1 MVRLGII
8 GLGAAAQAFITPVK
22 RHDHVTVTS
31 VCDPRPEARESFSN
45 ALDAPSLTN
54 FEALIGSDLCDAVY
68 IGTPTDLHF
77 EHASAALN
85 AGLHVLLEK
94 PMCIH
99 AQDGFALADE
109 AEARGLA
116 LVVGHSHSHD
126 LPIRAMREIIQSGRL
141 GRVRMVNILGY
152 TDWVYRPR
160 RAEELRPDM
169 GGGVTYRQ
177 GAHQFDI
184 LSSLCGDQVV
194 SVTGHTFDFDPERS
208 TVGAHSATLTF
219 ANGAI
224 GTAVYNGYGHFASSE
239 LTGEVG
245 EWGYVTPYRPRTDT
259 LAASLEDELARK
271 RARAKTAIGSDAPH
285 QPHFGMVLVSC
296 EKGDIR
302 QSPDGLL
309 IYTAEGCEEH
319 PLDNNR
325 TPRDLVLDEFVAA
338 VGGTPPLHD
347 GRWGATVVSICDAVH
362 ESARTGKPVPLTQ
375 T

>member
-1 MVRLGII
+1 MIRLGII
-8 GLGAAAQAFITPVK
+8 GLGAAAQAFITPLQRHEDVK
-22 RHDHVTVTS
+22 VAA
-31 VCDPRPEARESFSN
+31 VCDPRPEARESFSKT
-45 ALDAPSLTN
+45 LDAPS
-54 FEALIGSDLCDAVY
+54 FADVEALVGSGLCDAVY

-77 EHASAALN
+77 EHASAALD

-99 AQDGFALADE
+99 AEDGFALADE
-109 AEARGLA
+109 AETRGLV

-126 LPIRAMREIIQSGRL
+126 LPIRAMRDVIRSGRL

-160 RAEELRPDM
+160 RPEELRSDL

-184 LSSLCGDQVV
+184 LCSLCGDQVV

-224 GTAVYNGYGHFASSE
+224 GTAIYNGYGHFPSSE

-245 EWGYVTPYRPRTDT
+245 EWGYVTPYRPRANTS
-259 LAASLEDELARK
+259 AASSEDELARK
-271 RARAKTAIGSDAPH
+271 RARAKTAIGSDAAH

-319 PLDNNR
+319 PLDNSR

-338 VGGTPPLHD
+338 VGGTPALHD

-362 ESARTGKPVPLTQ
+362 ESARTGKPVPLAQ